1 MDSILL
7 DLDEKPC
14 DTNTKYESVII
25 SEIAKVIRDI
35 SEKKMVLEK
44 IVNKYTP
51 DLTKKIS
58 NNMINS
64 TAVVIIDVKD
74 IQGNITD
81 KMALKLQ

>member
-64 TAVVIIDVKD
+64 TAVVRIDVKD
-74 IQGNITD
+74 ITG
-81 KMALKLQ
+81 KYYE